1 MDGETTA
8 DDSASGNSQAEFSG
22 KKTALSVRHQHVAR
36 LDLFG
41 RVPAAQTA
49 ASTQSAAQTAVAT
62 QPLNDARR
70 PQRLFGKVNAAMNLV
85 KKRLSD
91 KKYTK
96 IGDFLSDAK
105 MAEFLAA
112 VRILIHD
119 YRPDVRYA
127 ILRAVEENWHL
138 FETNDQT
145 GALDL
150 DGAPW
155 EGDKT
160 VPFELIFAPFY
171 EE

>member
-1 MDGETTA
+1 MLTDI
-8 DDSASGNSQAEFSG
+8 
-22 KKTALSVRHQHVAR
+22 
-36 LDLFG
+36 LFP
-41 RVPAAQTA
+41 VPAAQTA

-112 VRILIHD
+112 VRILVRD
-119 YRPDVRYA
+119 RLFVCPSRPIVIRTSA
-127 ILRAVEENWHL
+127 N
-138 FETNDQT
+138 
-145 GALDL
+145 
-150 DGAPW
+150 
-155 EGDKT
+155 
-160 VPFELIFAPFY
+160 
-171 EE
+171 